1 MPYMLTLLQP
11 LAVLLAWSGL
21 MMLWLYVTRF
31 RAMKEKG
38 ISLKG
43 RVGSKGG
50 DLDGVIDPK
59 AQWKAHNY
67 NHLMEQPTLFYAVVL
82 ALVLLGDAST
92 ISAVLAWGYVGI
104 RIAHSLEQSL
114 TNRVAVRFPLFALA
128 SICLL
133 GLIAKLTVAVFFPS
147 FQ

>member
-11 LAVLLAWSGL
+11 LAALLAWSGIML
-21 MMLWLYVTRF
+21 LWLYATRF
-31 RAMKEKG
+31 PAMKAKG

-50 DLDGVIDPK
+50 DLDGAIDPK

-67 NHLMEQPTLFYAVVL
+67 NHLMEQPTLFYATIL
-82 ALVLLGDAST
+82 ALVLMGDGST
-92 ISAVLAWGYVGI
+92 IAAVLAWGYVAF
-104 RIAHSLEQSL
+104 RIAHSLEQAL
-114 TNRVAVRFPLFALA
+114 TNRVAVRFPLFALG

-133 GLIAKLTVAVFFPS
+133 GLIAKLVAAVFFQT
-147 FQ
+147 FD

>member
-11 LAVLLAWSGL
+11 LAALIAWSGVML
-21 MMLWLYVTRF
+21 LWLYATRF
-31 RAMKEKG
+31 SAMKAKG

-43 RVGSKGG
+43 RVGSRGG

-67 NHLMEQPTLFYAVVL
+67 NHLMEQPTLFYATII
-82 ALVLLGDAST
+82 ALVLMGDASM
-92 ISAVLAWGYVGI
+92 ISMVLAWAYVGL
-104 RIAHSLEQSL
+104 RIAHSLEQAL
-114 TNRVAVRFPLFALA
+114 TNRVAVRFPLFALG

-133 GLIAKLTVAVFFPS
+133 GLIGKLVLAVFFAT
-147 FQ
+147 FE